1 MNFNKHLELRG
12 LHAVFSPS
20 QSSWLRY
27 NKEKI
32 ADKLLT
38 LDATAIGTELH
49 AFAETQIQLRVRYR
63 SLQDMNHSLMTY
75 IYQKYK
81 DEKKNELTD
90 FGKRM
95 LSSIGRLSKETL
107 STVQKHIN
115 DAVGYRMEPEQ
126 PLYYTDYI
134 FGTADAISYRD
145 GVLRIHDLK
154 TGKSPVHMEQLVTYA
169 ALFFLEYHLFP
180 EKTETHLRIYQND
193 DVVEYDPPPEE
204 IRHVMDA
211 INYVKEMSSNILSNT
226 F

>member
-1 MNFNKHLELRG
+1 MIFNKHLELKG

-27 NKEKI
+27 DKEKI

-49 AFAETQIQLRVRYR
+49 EFSETQICLRIRYR
-63 SLQDMNHSLMTY
+63 SLQDMNHSMMTY

-81 DEKKNELTD
+81 DEKSNELND

-95 LSSIGRLSKETL
+95 LSSFSRLPKETL
-107 STVQKHIN
+107 STVQKYIN
-115 DAVGYRMEPEQ
+115 DAVGYRMTPEQ
-126 PLYYTDYI
+126 PLQYTDYI

-145 GVLRIHDLK
+145 GILRIHDLK
-154 TGKSPVHMEQLVTYA
+154 TGKTAVHMEQLVVYA
-169 ALFFLEYHLFP
+169 ALFFLEYRLFP
-180 EKTETHLRIYQND
+180 EKTEIHLRIYQND
-193 DVVEYDPPPEE
+193 DIIEYDPRAEE